1 MSVYPR
7 RRIESNTQTDTAL
20 DLGCFAERA
29 IKQAQWLKENGGVCF
44 DEQLHLNEGSQ
55 ERIYWHYG
63 YMVALS
69 DVLCFLTGER
79 PTTREPYILSRGTH
93 EKFLPGEQGE

>member
-1 MSVYPR
+1 MAASSEV
-7 RRIESNTQTDTAL
+7 RIEGTPQVDAVP
-20 DLGCFAERA
+20 DIARFAERA
-29 IKQAQWLKENGGVCF
+29 IEQFRWLKENGGACF

-55 ERIYWHYG
+55 ERTYWHYG

-79 PTTREPYILSRGTH
+79 PTTKEPHILSRGTYG
-93 EKFLPGEQGE
+93 KFLPGEQGE